1 MARPYTVD
9 ASVFLNA
16 FNPSEAGHA
25 ESHRV
30 LTWLQEQAM
39 PIIVPA
45 SVLPEVAAT
54 ISRVRGDATLARD
67 FASALSR
74 LPNLVLVNL
83 DATLAR
89 QAADIAAQHRLR
101 GSDAVYAA
109 VALRFGTALITL
121 DREQR
126 ERLEQVVTSRYPTE
140 VMADIEHKDK

>member
-30 LTWLQEQAM
+30 LTWLQEQAT

-54 ISRVRGDATLARD
+54 ISRVRGDAALARD

-89 QAADIAAQHRLR
+89 QAADVAAQHQLR

-109 VALRFGTALITL
+109 VALRFGTVLMTL

-126 ERLEQVVTSRYPTE
+126 ERLEPVVTSRYPTE
-140 VMADIEHKDK
+140 IMADIEHKDK